1 LANFDVL
8 GVNDDISVLLC
19 CKITT
24 GLLLITAVVCVRAAG
39 NADAAIAAVQ
49 RQLEVLNK
57 EVEQLKADLKEAY
70 EEWKNAGSEPLREVC
85 RVRYHDL
92 KRKDEALDARRE
104 KLEAQLTPG
113 VCMFVC
119 AHCIIASTSAA
130 PFAAVQL
137 QDCNLRSPYDPS
149 ACTHIH
155 GTDKPLPCDEWMSL
169 RPMHGNCFCMN

>member
-1 LANFDVL
+1 M
-8 GVNDDISVLLC
+8 
-19 CKITT
+19 
-24 GLLLITAVVCVRAAG
+24 

-49 RQLEVLNK
+49 QRLEKLDD
-57 EVEQLKADLKEAY
+57 EVEQLKADLKAAREAWLTADPGVKEDNKEVY
-70 EEWKNAGSEPLREVC
+70 E
-85 RVRYHDL
+85 DL
-92 KRKDEALDARRE
+92 KARLERLDARRE

-149 ACTHIH
+149 PCTHIH

-169 RPMHGNCFCMN
+169 TDVDDGLRGASSCPCAWQRRGPQQFAC